1 MSTASTLSTEV
12 LNKVNDLAHLLHEHQ
27 NTSDNYGEKLE
38 RLATKSADVL
48 TEIQT
53 LKDKDAKK
61 NEVIKSLE
69 IQLAQRGHS
78 SKAANDVG
86 CPVEYLRDLDQA
98 LRSKGGER
106 IKFFHK
112 SINPESMQK
121 MQTYAANSSII
132 PSYLQTPAREKIAK
146 DIFEGSNPNG
156 GYWIIPEYSPSDVT
170 RDFETSPM
178 REICNVVTTSSNIFR
193 YIIDDNLATSGGWVG
208 EQQQRPSTETARI
221 GELDIPIHEQYAE
234 PLASHWMLDDAQF
247 DLVGWINNKSRQ
259 TMDLQENAAFLVGD
273 GSQKPRGILDYPA
286 WGGAP
291 VVFGNDSNYQQG
303 ALETIYSGVS
313 GGFTY
318 NGIVN
323 GQLSLLEPY
332 QRNATWLTTR
342 QGWAQI
348 LQIKDT
354 QDRPLFQMQD
364 LLRTGAQAVLLG
376 REVRIAAPST
386 APILPTQPTGG
397 GMPIP
402 GPDAK
407 ALIYG
412 DFREGYTI
420 VDRIGFF
427 TIVDMVTDKQWVK
440 YYVRKRLGGALTS
453 YQSLK
458 VIQQTAAPGP
468 LNGVLAGSF
477 SLDDQ
482 VAAAKKQLASLEK
495 AQAEAEL
502 NASLKTKAQA
512 EAEGNASTK
521 AEGLNEPKTEGTKK
535 GSKKDAK

>member
-1 MSTASTLSTEV
+1 MSTEPNLSTEV
-12 LNKVNDLAHLLHEHQ
+12 LSKVNDLAHLLNEHQ

-38 RLATKSADVL
+38 RLANKSADVL

-53 LKDKDAKK
+53 LKDKDAKQT
-61 NEVIKSLE
+61 EVIKSLE
-69 IQLAQRGHS
+69 VQLAQGGYS
-78 SKAANDVG
+78 PKAANDVG

-98 LRSKGGER
+98 MRSKCGES
-106 IKFFHK
+106 IKRFHHHVD
-112 SINPESMQK
+112 PVAMQK
-121 MQTYAANSSII
+121 MQSYVYNSSII
-132 PSYLQTPAREKIAK
+132 PAHLKAAEREHISK

-156 GYWIIPEYSPSDVT
+156 GYWIIPEYSASDVT

-178 REICNVVTTSSNIFR
+178 REICNVVTASSNIFR

-208 EQQQRPSTETARI
+208 EQQSRPPTDTARI
-221 GELDIPIHEQYAE
+221 GELDIPIHEQYAA
-234 PLASHWMLDDAQF
+234 PRASHWMLDDAQF

-273 GSQKPRGILDYPA
+273 GSKKPRGILDYPA
-286 WGGAP
+286 WGGTP
-291 VVFGNDSNYQQG
+291 VVFGNDNNYERG
-303 ALETIYSGVS
+303 ALETIYSGAA
-313 GGFTY
+313 GNFTY
-318 NGIVN
+318 NGLVN
-323 GQLSLLEPY
+323 AQLSLLEPY
-332 QRNATWLTTR
+332 QPRATWLTTR

-354 QDRPLFQMQD
+354 QDRPLFQLQD
-364 LLRTGAQAVLLG
+364 LLKTGAQAVLLG

-386 APILPTQPTGG
+386 APISPEQPTGG

-402 GPDAK
+402 GADAK

-427 TIVDMVTDKQWVK
+427 TIIDMVTQIEWVK
-440 YYVRKRLGGALTS
+440 YNVRKRVGGALTS

-477 SLDDQ
+477 TLDDQ
-482 VAAAKKQLASLEK
+482 VAAAKKQLTALEK
-495 AQAEAEL
+495 VQAEVKA
-502 NASLKTKAQA
+502 NASSPAAPT
-512 EAEGNASTK
+512 
-521 AEGLNEPKTEGTKK
+521 EPKVEVSKK
-535 GSKKDAK
+535 GPKKDVK